1 MPVRSPA
8 PPSEL
13 LPDSQRC
20 APPGSDVA
28 PLLSGCGL
36 GISRAGRPVLRG
48 IDLTLGPG
56 GLLQVLGPNG
66 SGKTSL
72 LRVLCGLAVPDEGTL
87 HWHGRPVRAGDPS
100 YQHALAYVGHTNGI
114 DPDLSAAEN
123 LRFAARLAGDDGGN
137 PVAHALA
144 ALALER
150 VAHTPVRALSQGQ
163 RRRVALARL
172 SLARRALWL
181 LDEPVTAL
189 DTDACARFDAQLDT
203 HLAAGGMA
211 VIATHQVLPAGGA
224 VLHLGL
230 NPGAPA

>member
-13 LPDSQRC
+13 PPDPQRC
-20 APPGSDVA
+20 APPGSDAA
-28 PLLSGCGL
+28 PLLSGSGL
-36 GISRAGRPVLRG
+36 GVSRAGRPVLRG
-48 IDLTLGPG
+48 IDLTLAPG
-56 GLLQVLGPNG
+56 GLLQVVGPNG

-100 YQHALAYVGHTNGI
+100 YQQALAYVGHTNGI

-123 LRFAARLAGDDGGN
+123 LRFAARLAGDDG
-137 PVAHALA
+137 VAVAPALA
-144 ALALER
+144 AQGLER

-181 LDEPVTAL
+181 LDEPVAAL
-189 DTDACARFDAQLDT
+189 DADACARFDAQLDA

-211 VIATHQVLPAGGA
+211 VIATHQLLPAGGA